1 MRDRSLAVWGSIIL
15 GYLFVLIAVGCVLAL
30 RASRDSVE
38 FTLTERV
45 VKRASGQGGD
55 KYLLYTDRGVFQNTD
70 SVWAWKFRSSDLQA
84 ELRDGGRYRCETQGW
99 RIPFLSEYRNVLDCE
114 PVVAGQGDAV
124 IGEDGDR
131 Q

>member
-1 MRDRSLAVWGSIIL
+1 MRHSRAIWGTIILVVLLAVS
-15 GYLFVLIAVGCVLAL
+15 VVGCGAAL

-55 KYLLYTDRGVFQNTD
+55 KYLLYTDQGVFQNTD
-70 SVWAWKFRSSDLQA
+70 SIWAWKFRSSDLQA

-114 PVVAGQGDAV
+114 PVVAGQGD
-124 IGEDGDR
+124 D
-131 Q
+131 QQ

>member
-1 MRDRSLAVWGSIIL
+1 MRHSRALWGSIIL
-15 GYLFVLIAVGCVLAL
+15 VVLIAVPVVGCGVAL

-38 FTLTERV
+38 FTLNERV
-45 VKRASGQGGD
+45 VKRASGQDGD

-114 PVVAGQGDAV
+114 RVVAGQGDN
-124 IGEDGDR
+124 
-131 Q
+131 QQ